1 MASRRKREFEEGED
15 QVAFSMERMHERRD
29 REGDSEG
36 CSCYRDKEPPRTHSG
51 RTLKVRF
58 KFGS

>member
-1 MASRRKREFEEGED
+1 M
-15 QVAFSMERMHERRD
+15 AFSMERMHERRD